1 MNGKDMKAGNSVGF
15 QRISRAANSY
25 LRRNLA
31 TGFVAGALVC
41 LFSLGCR
48 PETVDSQTV
57 ELRQRFLV
65 ATEPAGA
72 MTLTEVASRLGLAK
86 PKNDGQSDVAPPSDD
101 AQVSVT
107 DGDGDAIAEAEA
119 TEATLPIGSDEAIV
133 VVGRIFAG
141 DMEPWDPGK
150 ASFLLAELP
159 DEGHGEGHD
168 ADNCPFCKRK
178 AAKAPTAIVQFV
190 DSAGNVITTDAR
202 KLLGVDKKDVVVVR
216 GKVSAGELNTLL
228 ITATQ
233 MHVRG
238 K

>member
-1 MNGKDMKAGNSVGF
+1 MKTDDSARFGLSFTIAQPRHRRDAAVGWAF
-15 QRISRAANSY
+15 GF
-25 LRRNLA
+25 LA
-31 TGFVAGALVC
+31 VVL
-41 LFSLGCR
+41 SMGCR
-48 PETVDSQTV
+48 SESIDSQTA

-72 MTLTEVASRLGLAK
+72 MTLTEVATRLGLAK
-86 PKNDGQSDVAPPSDD
+86 PNDDFLLGDEARANVLGGTGEAVPDAALADASLPS
-101 AQVSVT
+101 Q
-107 DGDGDAIAEAEA
+107 
-119 TEATLPIGSDEAIV
+119 SDEAFV

-141 DMEPWDPGK
+141 AMEPWDPGK

-202 KLLGVDKKDVVVVR
+202 KLLGVGKKDVVVVR

-228 ITATQ
+228 ITATE
-233 MHVRG
+233 MHIRG
-238 K
+238 G